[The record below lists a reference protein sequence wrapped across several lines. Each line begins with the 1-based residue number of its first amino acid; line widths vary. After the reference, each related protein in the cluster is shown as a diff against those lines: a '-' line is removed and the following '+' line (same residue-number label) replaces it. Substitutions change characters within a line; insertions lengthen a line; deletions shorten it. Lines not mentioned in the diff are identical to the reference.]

1 MIASDSIVKT
11 ICGIE
16 AQRYEDD
23 RFTAVFYLKP
33 GWPVYH
39 GLYGLELWD
48 KATGKV
54 LNVAWASVKN
64 RELRIASFRR
74 GDWETAFLRLKPT
87 K

>member
-11 ICGIE
+11 ISGIE
-16 AQRYEDD
+16 AEWYEDD
-23 RFTAVFYLKP
+23 RFQAVCYLKP
-33 GWPVYH
+33 GEPVYH

-74 GDWETAFLRLKPT
+74 GDWEAVFLSLTPT